1 MWHWLRVKLERLSD
15 FLFTHDVLDFVSE
28 PLGIAIILVVIVA
41 FAYFLLRLPK

>member
-1 MWHWLRVKLERLSD
+1 MWHWLTIKLERLSD
-15 FLFTHDVLDFVSE
+15 FLFTHEVLDFVSQ

>member
-1 MWHWLRVKLERLSD
+1 MQHWLKVKLERLSD